1 MTLFEQMMEP
11 CHIMDRITVSDG
23 MGGYEA
29 TWTEGAAIS
38 CAIGKDSSTQ
48 GKIAEK
54 EGVTEIYTITT
65 YRENALHF
73 HDVIKR
79 DSDGQILR
87 VTSNAKDNQSP
98 SFATFSMAQV
108 SAEAWSLTDG

>member
-1 MTLFEQMMEP
+1 MTLFETMMEP

-23 MGGYEA
+23 MGGYE
-29 TWTEGAAIS
+29 TQWTEGAGIL
-38 CAIGKDSSTQ
+38 CAIGKDSTTQ
-48 GKIAEK
+48 GRIAEK
-54 EGVTEIYTITT
+54 EGVSEVYTITT
-65 YRENALHF
+65 HKDIVLNY

-98 SFATFSMAQV
+98 AVATFSMAQV